1 MTSYLLAH
9 DLGTSGNKATLFV
22 VDGRLVKSTT
32 AAYETRYFNVNWAEQ
47 NPQDWWQAVCDSTH
61 ELLETSGVDPRQ
73 IAAVSFSG
81 HMMGCLVV
89 DRDGQPLR
97 PHILWA
103 DQRAQAQAT
112 QLNERIGADRFYEIT
127 GHRSSPSYSLQ
138 KFMWIRDHEPEI
150 YERTYKMIHA
160 KDWLVFKL
168 TGVILSEFSD
178 ASGTNALDLNAL
190 AWSDE
195 IIAASGID
203 QGKFPDLVA
212 STHVAG
218 PVTAEAA
225 RQTGLAAGTPV
236 VMGGGDGLC
245 GTVGAGCVREGIVHT
260 CLGTSS
266 WVSFATD
273 KPLLDHKQRTFNWA
287 HIVPGMYCPCGTMQT
302 AGNSVSWL
310 KREIATSEVEHA
322 KRDKTSPYALMRDLM
337 AQSRPGSNGVIFLP
351 YLLGE
356 RAPRW
361 NSDAKGSFLGIK
373 METTRGDLMRSVLE
387 GVAMNLGI
395 IIDVYREY
403 GYAIKDMMMIGGG
416 AKDDLWCQILA
427 DVWDATVH
435 RLNYLD
441 EATSMGAAV
450 AAGVG
455 VGLYPDF
462 TAIDQYIAVADSFEP
477 EPDHIAAYEPVKRV
491 FDQCYQALLPV
502 FPELGKLSESR

>member
-1 MTSYLLAH
+1 MTQYLLAH
-9 DLGTSGNKATLFV
+9 DLGTSGNKATLFA
-22 VDGRLVKSTT
+22 VDGRLVGSTT
-32 AAYETRYFNVNWAEQ
+32 AAYDTHYFNVNWAEQ
-47 NPQDWWQAVCDSTH
+47 NPGDWWEAVCDSTH
-61 ELLETSGVDPRQ
+61 ELIRQSGIDPAA

-89 DRDGQPLR
+89 DAAGEPLR

-103 DQRAQAQAT
+103 DQRAQAQAA
-112 QLNERIGADRFYEIT
+112 LLSDRIGGERFYTIT
-127 GHRSSPSYSLQ
+127 GHRPSASYSLA
-138 KFMWIRDHEPEI
+138 KFMWIRDNEPEL
-150 YERTYKMIHA
+150 YAKTHKMIHA

-168 TGVILSEFSD
+168 TGVILSEYSD
-178 ASGTNALDLNAL
+178 ASGTNALDLGAL

-203 QGKFPDLVA
+203 RAKFPDLVA
-212 STHVAG
+212 STHIAG

-266 WVSFATD
+266 WVSFAAD
-273 KPLLDHKQRTFNWA
+273 KPLLDREQRTFNWA

-322 KRDKTSPYALMRDLM
+322 RAQNVSPYALMREQM
-337 AQSRPGSNGVIFLP
+337 QQSRPGSNGVVFLP

-361 NSDAKGSFLGIK
+361 NSDAKGTFLGIK
-373 METTRGDLMRSVLE
+373 METTRGDILRSVLE
-387 GVAMNLGI
+387 GVAMNLGLI
-395 IIDVYREY
+395 VDVYREY
-403 GYAIKDMMMIGGG
+403 GYPIREMQMIGGG

-427 DVWDATVH
+427 DVWDANVH

-455 VGLYPDF
+455 VGLYADF
-462 TAIDQYIAVADSFEP
+462 TAIDQYIAVADSFQ
-477 EPDHIAAYEPVKRV
+477 PDPAAVAAYAPVKRV

-502 FPELGKLSESR
+502 FPELSKLAE